1 MYYIQMEPE
10 LQKAYDEWQECVR
23 HKRQMYFM
31 PYIPALAICDLEYK
45 KYLKLL
51 R

>member
-1 MYYIQMEPE
+1 MEPE
-10 LQKAYDEWQECVR
+10 LKKAYDEWQDCVKY
-23 HKRQMYFM
+23 HQFIWFM
-31 PYIPALAICDLEYK
+31 PYIPQLYVCDVEYK

>member
-1 MYYIQMEPE
+1 MDPK
-10 LQKAYDEWQECVR
+10 LQKAYDEWQDCVKY
-23 HKRQMYFM
+23 HQFIFFM
-31 PYIPALAICDLEYK
+31 PYIPPLSICDKEYK